1 MGVAALVLGIISII
15 IGFIPFCGAI
25 AFVPAII
32 GLILGIVDI
41 VKKSKSKEPK
51 GIAIAGTVLSTI
63 AVVVIGFWIFVVG
76 VATHEIVKNPEQFLE
91 QLNEEYDRIYDEVL
105 DNGYGDLY

>member
-1 MGVAALVLGIISII
+1 MGVAALVLGIISIV

-51 GIAIAGTVLSTI
+51 GMAIAGTVLSAI
-63 AVVVIGFWIFVVG
+63 AVIVISFWIFVVG
-76 VATHEIVKNPEQFLE
+76 VATHEFIKNPDQIMEQI
-91 QLNEEYDRIYDEVL
+91 NEEYDRYYSEIL
-105 DNGYGDLY
+105 DNGSEDL